1 MKIKGRANEM
11 LKVRGVPFYPTV
23 IESVL
28 EGFPELTKEY
38 RLIVDRD
45 GRQDRVT
52 VQVEWRSDAAKI
64 DTVRDRFTRELKVV
78 TGLAME
84 TELLQPG
91 ELTRSLRIEER
102 VKTKRV
108 WDRRGETDV

>member
-1 MKIKGRANEM
+1 
-11 LKVRGVPFYPTV
+11 
-23 IESVL
+23 VL

-38 RLIVDRD
+38 RIVLDRH
-45 GRQDRVT
+45 GRQDRVI
-52 VQVEWRSDAAKI
+52 VQVEWRGGVTRAEA
-64 DTVRDRFTRELKVV
+64 VRDRFVRDLKVV
-78 TGLAME
+78 TGLTME

-108 WDRRGETDV
+108 WDRRGEKDV